1 MNNNKNFPDETILL
15 INFIRPEE
23 FHNLLFNRAMYK
35 VIGNDDVGNFI
46 GIADDNTV
54 HYLET
59 VSNNVFYI
67 APSAEIFIQ
76 QLELYKKY
84 AEEYPLS
91 ASPSDEEL
99 TEYASGFMQKIR
111 NLDENAFY
119 NENTFWSVIAE
130 QMEAEQL

>member
-59 VSNNVFYI
+59 ESNNVFYI

-91 ASPSDEEL
+91 ISPSDEEL
-99 TEYASGFMQKIR
+99 AEYASGFMQKIR